1 MTRDEAVALVTGIL
15 VQVAPDLAGEEL
27 DTGANLQEEYD
38 LDSMDV
44 LNLVAGVGN
53 AVGTE
58 IPDRDAAGLRSV
70 DDFAG
75 WCLSH

>member
-1 MTRDEAVALVTGIL
+1 MTRDEAVALVTGIV

-27 DTGANLQEEYD
+27 DTTADLQEEYD

-58 IPDRDAAGLRSV
+58 IPDHDAASLRSI

-75 WCLSH
+75 WCTSH

>member
-1 MTRDEAVALVTGIL
+1 VTRDEAAALVTGIL
-15 VQVAPDLAGEEL
+15 VQIAPDLAGEDL
-27 DTGANLQEEYD
+27 DTAADLQEEYD

-44 LNLVAGVGN
+44 LNLVAGVGA

-75 WCLSH
+75 WCMSH

>member
-1 MTRDEAVALVTGIL
+1 MTRDEAVALVTGIV
-15 VQVAPDLAGEEL
+15 VQIAPDLAGEAL
-27 DTGANLQEEYD
+27 DTAADLQEEYD

-53 AVGTE
+53 AVGAE
-58 IPDRDAAGLRSV
+58 IPDRDAASLRSI

-75 WCLSH
+75 WCTSH